1 MVDMANRLRR
11 AMTRRIDLIH
21 MPVPRD
27 RSDDAYF
34 APLRQLDLAPETE
47 LALGLVHLTD
57 GIEGIEQ
64 RLATARKYVTD
75 FAIATECGL
84 GRRKPETLPEL
95 LRLHAEAAALA

>member
-1 MVDMANRLRR
+1 
-11 AMTRRIDLIH
+11 

-34 APLRQLDLAPETE
+34 APLRHLDLEPETE
-47 LALGLVHLTD
+47 LALGLVHVTGGID
-57 GIEGIEQ
+57 GIER
-64 RLATARKYVTD
+64 RLATARKYVKD
-75 FAIATECGL
+75 FAIATECGF